1 MYSHLKINLLKT
13 KDEEEAHVQAAGFEA
28 GDRKGKRKMLPESQ
42 GKLNKRAFEL
52 SLDPKEAT
60 EVGDETLFLF

>member
-1 MYSHLKINLLKT
+1 
-13 KDEEEAHVQAAGFEA
+13 VQAAGFEA

>member
-1 MYSHLKINLLKT
+1 MCKLLGLKLQT
-13 KDEEEAHVQAAGFEA
+13 E
-28 GDRKGKRKMLPESQ
+28 KRRMLPESQ

-52 SLDPKEAT
+52 SLDPKDAT